1 MTIPHEYMDE
11 YGEWNLHSYHNS
23 DLYNDPDWIASD
35 ADYQLPLLS
44 TVGRGPKGDG
54 VKVVRVDDADGS
66 WHLEFVNTSTNESEG
81 RTGDMSCPR
90 LRVTWPEHA
99 WQEGEV
105 GHMFLEYVQGGEV
118 LDSYD
123 VPLPPGAH
131 GSRMY
136 LSGDTFQARDDKTY
150 TTTASDLI
158 HYGLAQWT
166 GKPYPRPGDIVAFV
180 LYEGM
185 EKKLAFGTIEAVG
198 GMVDDGHGNLSPVPG
213 DLVTFTSRTS
223 IGVPI
228 PGVTDHGTWGIDGV
242 DTGIPAQG
250 PKGDPG
256 EPGERGPKGER
267 GERGAQGYP
276 GVQGE
281 PGRDGLPARVEVG
294 NVDTLPPTMPA
305 SVSPSHDPLTNTTTL
320 NFGIPEGAAGR
331 AIDIHGGI
339 WKPEQLPPY
348 DETPV
353 NEAFIVYD
361 GDKQFDLYIRGRI
374 PVQAE
379 DGGPWTVVSD
389 WQGRPGTGTHIMEEP
404 YLMANEVGGIVR
416 IPAAE
421 GSLAFSPSDYLT
433 DGDIV
438 IDTELRI
445 GVLGSSEDN
454 SSDYTV
460 ETKGV
465 LSVPWGNVSDKP
477 FSSVDT
483 ENSVLR
489 IVDDVLTTDTS
500 DIEAAVAQA
509 QADAIKVGE
518 ALSEHAD
525 SAQDSMNSLENHV
538 NLAIEGIN
546 AAINAVVV
554 DRDVA
559 DQVLKEAIEAEAAAR
574 EEADQ
579 ALQSAIDSI
588 DVSWDAVTGKPET
601 FPHDPITWD
610 EITGKPELQSDGCIA
625 VAEDSRKWLR
635 QGEGDRWEL
644 GANVEMSKDV
654 PREATYINLN
664 QDLISATGGVVI
676 AGGTLSDILTKNI
689 NLSSSFAGDV
699 VNAWRANG
707 LPEKYLT
714 APVNAPA
721 WYPNST
727 FKVKV
732 DANALT
738 PKSEWG
744 DNWLDILSAL
754 SGTYFVYVYQS
765 QPWTTGLWIFDSEK
779 TRNLEESPSGIYVLD
794 IDSRYN
800 TAEYRSGKRRVFV
813 HWDCDIWTMENFA
826 KPIRL
831 DSDALLT
838 TDAIDRGSASA
849 PGSVYDKDGK
859 LVVDIPDPVVS
870 WDSIEGKPNINEYA
884 KPVKSVTSSNS
895 YITAT
900 TAASAADGNTVA
912 INAKTAFEVTD
923 NSSSAQ
929 SVSFASIN
937 TSGNPR
943 YTGTL
948 SEIIEA
954 FGAVPES
961 SDTWSNYFPE
971 IDDSSKN
978 VYYAFDRPRYKK
990 NDLSEYTLGV
1000 GVEYVGTN
1008 MIHLVPPKDDT
1019 KPFLVQ
1025 SGYTEIRRE
1034 FTSVGTPPL
1043 IIEFFSYKNATASEA
1058 GLLSGTDEFI
1068 VTDKL
1073 LGGSVYVDLDTRKLE
1088 IEPIPSSFIQSLFK

>member
-1 MTIPHEYMDE
+1 MTIPHEYMDG

-90 LRVTWPEHA
+90 LEITWPDHNR
-99 WQEGEV
+99 QEGEV

-118 LDSYD
+118 IDSYD

-136 LSGDTFQARDDKTY
+136 LSGETFQARDDRTY

-158 HYGLAQWT
+158 HYGLTQWT

-185 EKKLAFGTIEAVG
+185 EKKLAFGTIEAAEG
-198 GMVDDGHGNLSPVPG
+198 DMVV
-213 DLVTFTSRTS
+213 FTSRTS

-281 PGRDGLPARVEVG
+281 PGRDGLPAKVEVG
-294 NVDTLPPTMPA
+294 NVDTLPPTMSA
-305 SVSPSHDPLTNTTTL
+305 SVSSSHDPLTNTTVL

-339 WKPEQLPPY
+339 WKPEQLPSY

-389 WQGRPGTGTHIMEEP
+389 WQGRPGTGTHIMEKP

-416 IPAAE
+416 IPASE

-433 DGDIV
+433 DGDVV

-454 SSDYTV
+454 SGDYTV

-500 DIEAAVAQA
+500 KIEAAVAQA

-559 DQVLKEAIEAEAAAR
+559 DQVLKEAIEAEADAR

-601 FPHDPITWD
+601 FPHDPIAWD
-610 EITGKPELQSDGCIA
+610 EITGKPDLQSDGCIA

-644 GANVEMSKDV
+644 GANTSLGSVTYPNVYNVRPNSKYVQTFTNFDNSV
-654 PREATYINLN
+654 LTGDPKDGSVGMVWAEFAM
-664 QDLISATGGVVI
+664 LISSVQVSINTKLDKYAKPLLPDGEKPLVCFYGPNNNTPVKLPSLESAPDKALYYCEFDSTGYGIFFIGSIVE
-676 AGGTLSDILTKNI
+676 
-689 NLSSSFAGDV
+689 
-699 VNAWRANG
+699 R
-707 LPEKYLT
+707 
-714 APVNAPA
+714 
-721 WYPNST
+721 
-727 FKVKV
+727 
-732 DANALT
+732 
-738 PKSEWG
+738 
-744 DNWLDILSAL
+744 SA
-754 SGTYFVYVYQS
+754 SGTYIAKDLSSITDSYEHKEDRVSLGNYQYWS
-765 QPWTTGLWIFDSEK
+765 KLQIDLVPF
-779 TRNLEESPSGIYVLD
+779 ESTKWGDVQTLD
-794 IDSRYN
+794 AI
-800 TAEYRSGKRRVFV
+800 
-813 HWDCDIWTMENFA
+813 
-826 KPIRL
+826 
-831 DSDALLT
+831 LT
-838 TDAIDRGSASA
+838 TDAIDRSSASK

-937 TSGNPR
+937 TSGNPYR
-943 YTGTL
+943 TGTL
-948 SEIIEA
+948 SEIIES

-978 VYYAFDRPRYKK
+978 VYNAFDRPRYKK

-1034 FTSVGTPPL
+1034 FTNTVSPPL

-1073 LGGSVYVDLDTRKLE
+1073 LGGSVDVDLETGKLE
-1088 IEPIPSSFIQSLFK
+1088 VAPISSEFIRSLFGK